1 MSLAGTNLAILGLQ
15 WGDEGKGKVV
25 DLLSPRFRQV
35 VRFQGGNNAGHTVVV
50 DGQSIALHQVPSGA
64 LHPGCFLVVGNGVV
78 LNLEVFQQELD
89 RLKARGFDLSG
100 RLLLSEKAHIILP
113 HHIALDQW
121 REVRADKVGAK
132 IGTTGRGIGPAYEMK
147 ASRMGVR
154 LGDLLHPTA
163 LAERIQ
169 PGYDEV
175 RIRLGNEAG
184 LPPLGTIVEGLV
196 RTAEPFLSFIGD
208 AQSHLLEAWKRGD
221 SILFEGAQA
230 TLLDIDHGT
239 YPFVTSSNCSLGGLF
254 TGTGLPPKA
263 VDKILGIAKAYT
275 TRVGS
280 GPFPAELHDATGD
293 RLREVGR
300 EFGTTTGRPRRCGWF
315 DAPITAHACRTSG
328 ADGLAIMKLDVLDGM
343 EEVGLITGYRTG
355 EGTITTKLPSCAAD
369 WASLVPEVKRFKGW
383 ASTRGI
389 TDHRKL
395 PAEAQAYLGFLAES
409 VETPITYLS
418 TGPDR
423 FEGCVYPGTFLEPL
437 LGARP
442 NHR

>member
-1 MSLAGTNLAILGLQ
+1 MSLARTNLAILGLQ

-25 DLLSPRFRQV
+25 DLLSPRFQQV

-78 LNLEVFQQELD
+78 LNLEVLQQELD
-89 RLKARGFDLSG
+89 RLKTRGFDLKG

-147 ASRMGVR
+147 AARMGVR
-154 LGDLLHPTA
+154 LGDLHHPEV
-163 LAERIQ
+163 LADRIRT
-169 PGYDEV
+169 GYEEV
-175 RIRLGNEAG
+175 RLRLGTGADLPTLEA
-184 LPPLGTIVEGLV
+184 IVEGLL

-208 AQSHLLEAWKRGD
+208 AQNHLLAAWGRGD
-221 SILFEGAQA
+221 SILYEGAQA

-263 VDKILGIAKAYT
+263 LDKILGIAKAYT
-275 TRVGS
+275 TRVGA
-280 GPFPAELHDATGD
+280 GPFPAELLDATGD

-315 DAPITAHACRTSG
+315 DAPITAHACRTNG
-328 ADGLAIMKLDVLDGM
+328 VDGLAIMKLDVLDGM
-343 EEVGLITGYRTG
+343 DEVGLIVGYRTG
-355 EGTITTKLPSCAAD
+355 EGTLTTRLPSCSAD
-369 WASLVPEVKRFKGW
+369 WLDLKPEVKRFKGW

-389 TDHRKL
+389 TDHRQL
-395 PAEAQAYLGFLAES
+395 PVQAQAFLASLAES
-409 VETPITYLS
+409 VEVPISYLS

-423 FEGCVYPGTFLEPL
+423 HEGCLYPGTFLEPL
-437 LGARP
+437 LG
-442 NHR
+442 

>member
-1 MSLAGTNLAILGLQ
+1 MSVASTNLAILGLQ

-25 DLLSPRFRQV
+25 DLLSPKFHQV

-50 DGQSIALHQVPSGA
+50 DGVSIALHQVPSGA

-89 RLKARGFDLSG
+89 RLKARGFDLTG

-121 REVRADKVGAK
+121 REIRADKVGSK

-147 ASRMGVR
+147 AARMGVR
-154 LGDLLHPTA
+154 LGDLRYPEA
-163 LAERIQ
+163 LVDRIR

-175 RIRLGNEAG
+175 RLRLGPDAG
-184 LPPLGTIVEGLV
+184 LPALETIIEGLL
-196 RTAEPFLSFIGD
+196 RTAEPFLKFIGD
-208 AQSHLLEAWKRGD
+208 AQGHLMASWKRGE

-263 VDKILGIAKAYT
+263 VDSILGIAKAYT
-275 TRVGS
+275 TRVGA
-280 GPFPAELHDATGD
+280 GPFPAELLDATGD
-293 RLREVGR
+293 HLREVGR

-315 DAPITAHACRTSG
+315 DAPITAHACRTNG
-328 ADGLAIMKLDVLDGM
+328 VDGLAIMKLDVMDNM
-343 EEVGLITGYRTG
+343 DQVGLIVGYRTG
-355 EGTITTKLPSCAAD
+355 EGTLTTKLPSCAAD
-369 WASLVPEVKRFKGW
+369 WKDLRPEVKRFKGW
-383 ASTRGI
+383 DSTRGI
-389 TDHRKL
+389 TVHAQL
-395 PAEAQAYLGFLAES
+395 PASAQAYLESLAES
-409 VETPITYLS
+409 VAVPISYLS

-423 FEGCVYPGTFLEPL
+423 HEGCVYPGTLLEPL
-437 LGARP
+437 LG
-442 NHR
+442 

>member
-1 MSLAGTNLAILGLQ
+1 MSLTRTNLAILGLQ

-25 DLLSPRFRQV
+25 DLLSPRFQQV

-89 RLKARGFDLSG
+89 RLRARGFDLAG
-100 RLLLSEKAHIILP
+100 RLLLSDKAHLILP
-113 HHIALDQW
+113 HHIALDLW
-121 REVRADKVGAK
+121 REGGANK

-147 ASRMGVR
+147 AGRMGVR
-154 LGDLLHPTA
+154 LGDLLHPET
-163 LAERIQ
+163 LADRIR
-169 PGYDEV
+169 PGYEEV
-175 RIRLGNEAG
+175 RLRLGEGSGLSSLEA
-184 LPPLGTIVEGLV
+184 IVDALL

-208 AQSHLLEAWKRGD
+208 TQGHLLTAWERGD

-263 VDKILGIAKAYT
+263 LDRILGIAKAYT
-275 TRVGS
+275 TRVGA
-280 GPFPAELHDATGD
+280 GPFPAELHDALGD

-315 DAPITAHACRTSG
+315 DAPITAHACRTNG
-328 ADGLAIMKLDVLDGM
+328 VDGLAIMKLDVLDGLD
-343 EEVGLITGYRTG
+343 EVGLIVGYRTG
-355 EGTITTKLPSCAAD
+355 EGTVTTKLPSCAAD
-369 WASLVPEVKRFKGW
+369 WKGLKAEVKRFKGW

-389 TDHRKL
+389 TDHRQL
-395 PAEAQAYLGFLAES
+395 PAEAQAYLEALAES
-409 VETPITYLS
+409 VEVPVAYLS

-423 FEGCVYPGTFLEPL
+423 HEGCVYPGTFLEPL
-437 LGARP
+437 LA
-442 NHR
+442 

>member
-1 MSLAGTNLAILGLQ
+1 MSLARTHLAILGLQ

-25 DLLSPRFRQV
+25 DLLSPKFQQV

-64 LHPGCFLVVGNGVV
+64 LHPGCFLVVGSGVV

-89 RLKARGFDLSG
+89 RLQARGFNLTG

-121 REVRADKVGAK
+121 REIRADKVGAK

-147 ASRMGVR
+147 AARMGIR
-154 LGDLLHPTA
+154 LGDLRHPA
-163 LAERIQ
+163 SLPELIR

-175 RIRLGNEAG
+175 RLRLGNDVDLPSLEAIIDG
-184 LPPLGTIVEGLV
+184 LLK
-196 RTAEPFLSFIGD
+196 TAAPFLSFIGD
-208 AQSHLLEAWKRGD
+208 AQSHLMTAWERGD

-263 VDKILGIAKAYT
+263 LDKVLGIAKAYT
-275 TRVGS
+275 TRVGA

-293 RLREVGR
+293 RIREVGR

-315 DAPITAHACRTSG
+315 DAPITAHACRTNG
-328 ADGLAIMKLDVLDGM
+328 VDGLAIMKLDVLDGF
-343 EEVGLITGYRTG
+343 EEVGLIVGYRNG
-355 EGTITTKLPSCAAD
+355 EGTLTTKLPSCAAD
-369 WASLVPEVKRFKGW
+369 WKDLKPEIKMFQGW
-383 ASTRGI
+383 TSTRGI

-395 PAEAQAYLGFLAES
+395 PAEAQAYLAALSES
-409 VETPITYLS
+409 VEVPISYLS

-423 FEGCVYPGTFLEPL
+423 AEGCVYPGTFLEPL
-437 LGARP
+437 LA
-442 NHR
+442 